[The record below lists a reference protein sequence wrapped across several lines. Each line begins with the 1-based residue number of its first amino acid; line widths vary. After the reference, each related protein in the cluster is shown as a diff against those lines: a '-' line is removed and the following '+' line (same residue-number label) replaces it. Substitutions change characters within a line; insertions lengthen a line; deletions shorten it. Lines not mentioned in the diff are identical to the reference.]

1 MERLSNWK
9 SLAARHRR
17 GFTLVELMTVITIIG
32 LLLAILLPVLN
43 RVRES
48 ARDTQCKS
56 NLRQLG
62 QGLIQYSTSSS
73 TGQYCTGAWDWKRD
87 GAVSQ
92 VGWVADLVN
101 HGILPGDLLCPS
113 SQYQMSRVYHELL
126 TMDAASNTCADS
138 LGGKDQLM
146 PDGTVVPNPCRQ
158 LAGMSDKGTY
168 LQEHMILKGFNTN
181 YATSWFLVRTEVD
194 IDNRGA
200 LINKNGGCATN
211 QRERSCTVGP
221 LTTSRVGGGR
231 VPANIVPILGC
242 AGVAEGEASI
252 LREAIGEHEAGS
264 FLADSYSTGPRDK
277 TTLGVPAITGTAVG
291 ARAWYGP
298 WNATLQDYRAFGPVH
313 GGRRKGTCNLAFL
326 DGSVKV
332 FTDENGDGLLNNGF
346 PASTVSGYADD
357 TVELMATEVH
367 SMWSLDPTRIPQ

>member
-1 MERLSNWK
+1 
-9 SLAARHRR
+9 
-17 GFTLVELMTVITIIG
+17 MTSESIHTPIIG

-113 SQYQMSRVYHELL
+113 SQFQMSRVYHELL

-168 LQEHMILKGFNTN
+168 LQEHMLLKGFNTN

-194 IDNRGA
+194 IDNRGV
-200 LINKNGGCATN
+200 LVNKNGGCATN

-221 LTTSRVGGGR
+221 LRRTSYRSS
-231 VPANIVPILGC
+231 
-242 AGVAEGEASI
+242 VAAAS
-252 LREAIGEHEAGS
+252 LKAKR
-264 FLADSYSTGPRDK
+264 
-277 TTLGVPAITGTAVG
+277 
-291 ARAWYGP
+291 
-298 WNATLQDYRAFGPVH
+298 
-313 GGRRKGTCNLAFL
+313 TC
-326 DGSVKV
+326 
-332 FTDENGDGLLNNGF
+332 
-346 PASTVSGYADD
+346 
-357 TVELMATEVH
+357 
-367 SMWSLDPTRIPQ
+367 